1 MRDVLLR
8 RRHALE
14 VTAIA
19 MLPGE
24 RVVAPSEE
32 RAPQAAAARHGDDAR
47 LAPMQ
52 PGERPPIAQQPL
64 PDGEMRGG
72 APLRRTHARP
82 PPLLDSLRQR
92 RKPVELT
99 RLRRDLLREAAA
111 APMAGEGAE
120 RVPGAKVGISDR
132 VPPLSG
138 ERHLLRLPVPTQHRE
153 PPRRPPTL
161 EGRPPRHELRQHGV
175 QPPVAHPHHEGSR
188 KLVLTQSLMQRGAE
202 GARSRCRVPRA
213 QRAARRN
220 PRPLLGA

>member
-99 RLRRDLLREAAA
+99 RLRRDLLREAGAIVPLVGLLDDHEESEEAPQSRVSAEGSDDAVPVILPGSALRAVRDAARDAA
-111 APMAGEGAE
+111 AGALKSLAADNADNRRAIRAAG
-120 RVPGAKVGISDR
+120 GI
-132 VPPLSG
+132 
-138 ERHLLRLPVPTQHRE
+138 E
-153 PPRRPPTL
+153 
-161 EGRPPRHELRQHGV
+161 
-175 QPPVAHPHHEGSR
+175 
-188 KLVLTQSLMQRGAE
+188 KLVHMLQ
-202 GARSRCRVPRA
+202 
-213 QRAARRN
+213 AA
-220 PRPLLGA
+220 